1 MARTSSD
8 AMRGLPVPAMVVLYL
23 VPIVGANLLLAAFGP
38 LADLPV
44 GFACIGLN
52 MLLRDR
58 LHEAWAG
65 RGLPLR
71 MGALILSGSALAA
84 IFNVDAL
91 RIGLASFCAFAIAG
105 TADALVYHSLRSRSA
120 MVRMNGSNVVSAL
133 LDSLVFLTLA
143 FGAWMPGV
151 VALAWAN
158 KVVGGLFWSFVL
170 RRWAPGPAVQG

>member
-8 AMRGLPVPAMVVLYL
+8 AARGLPVPAMVVLYL
-23 VPIVGANLLLAAFGP
+23 IPIVAANLLLAAFGP

-71 MGALILSGSALAA
+71 MGALILSGSLLAA
-84 IFNVDAL
+84 IANTDAL
-91 RIGLASFCAFAIAG
+91 RIGLASFCAFAVAG
-105 TADALVYHSLRSRSA
+105 TADALVYHALRSRSPA
-120 MVRMNGSNVVSAL
+120 VRMNGSNVVSAL
-133 LDSLVFLTLA
+133 LDSLVFLTVA
-143 FGAWMPGV
+143 FGSWMPGV
-151 VALAWAN
+151 VALASAN
-158 KVVGGLFWSFVL
+158 KVIGGLVWSFVL
-170 RRWAPGPAVQG
+170 RRWIARPAVQE